1 MRRGVRKRG
10 HGGWVSKFREYYEVQ
25 KEKKKGAIER
35 EERARRTREREK
47 VNAKEE
53 RERQTKRKKGNA
65 ARGEGRRGS
74 GIDGTEKIDR
84 KNGRRRNA

>member
-1 MRRGVRKRG
+1 MRKRG
-10 HGGWVSKFREYYEVQ
+10 HWGWVSKFREYYEVQ

-53 RERQTKRKKGNA
+53 RDGQREKRATRREGKG
-65 ARGEGRRGS
+65 RGS